1 MTKEN
6 KLGDT
11 SKLYLTLHEMN
22 SLLLENFKLVWV
34 GGRKFYRVKRDK
46 EVWGESRVGFVFG
59 KLPFWSSA
67 AFRRDK
73 TLTC

>member
-11 SKLYLTLHEMN
+11 SKLYLAPHEMN

-34 GGRKFYRVKRDK
+34 GGRKFYRK
-46 EVWGESRVGFVFG
+46 VWEEPRVGLVFG
-59 KLPFWSSA
+59 NLPFWSSA
-67 AFRRDK
+67 AFPRDK
-73 TLTC
+73 TSTC

>member
-11 SKLYLTLHEMN
+11 SKLYLALHEIN